1 MPKSKRRF
9 LYKKVLFLSK
19 NAFLW
24 LMISLIQLFLVTL
37 PRFKIRLFNFIIL
50 EIEKI

>member
-1 MPKSKRRF
+1 MAYDFTHST
-9 LYKKVLFLSK
+9 
-19 NAFLW
+19 
-24 LMISLIQLFLVTL
+24 FLVTL